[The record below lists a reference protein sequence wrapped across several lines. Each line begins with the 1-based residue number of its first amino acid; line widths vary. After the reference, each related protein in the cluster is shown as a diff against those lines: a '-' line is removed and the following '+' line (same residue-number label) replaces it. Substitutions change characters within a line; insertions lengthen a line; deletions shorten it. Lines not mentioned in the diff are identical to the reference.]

1 MAKPKQ
7 TGTKK
12 YTHKPVVK
20 TTINKALAKHDKNY
34 TSTGDSR
41 VDLFFKSARGLG
53 QEELQALLEASW
65 ETNPLDTLKL
75 IFQLRDC
82 RGGKGEKELFR
93 LALLWLQEK
102 SPSTVEKNFKLVPHF
117 GSWKDV
123 TNLIGTSLEG
133 KALES
138 LSEQL
143 KKDVADMKANPKAT
157 ISLAAKW
164 APTENHQAD
173 TAAKAAKKLALIL
186 AANASTAKKDYRKNY
201 LTPLRKHL
209 KIIETL
215 QSAGQWNEINFNAV
229 PSRCMKLQRKAFERH
244 EPTLFA
250 EYLESLKKGEAKV
263 NAKQLFPHEIVK
275 EYFNHSVAEDTIL
288 EEQWKVL
295 ENQVRESGSL
305 ADSIVLSDVSGSMS
319 GTPMEVS
326 IALGILISGV
336 TAHPF
341 KDIVISFSE
350 NPQFCLVKGDTL
362 RERVHTL
369 SRIDWGG
376 STNFNKVFTMI
387 LEKAKENN
395 LPASAMPKKLFVIS
409 DMCFDQAGNM
419 SNHDAM
425 IKQYKDAGY
434 EVPTMIYW
442 NVNGSTSSIPVGDS
456 TTKGVAL
463 VSGFSPSILKA
474 IIATGDTSSISP
486 AMLME
491 AAINDKRYADLQV

>member
-1 MAKPKQ
+1 
-7 TGTKK
+7 
-12 YTHKPVVK
+12 
-20 TTINKALAKHDKNY
+20 
-34 TSTGDSR
+34 
-41 VDLFFKSARGLG
+41 
-53 QEELQALLEASW
+53 
-65 ETNPLDTLKL
+65 LDTLKL

-82 RGGKGEKELFR
+82 RGGKGEKGLFHN
-93 LALLWLQEK
+93 AILWLQEK

-117 GSWKDV
+117 GSWKDI
-123 TNLIGTSLEG
+123 TSLIGTSLEG
-133 KALES
+133 KALEE
-138 LSEQL
+138 LSNQL
-143 KKDVADMKANPKAT
+143 KKDLADVQANPKAQV
-157 ISLAAKW
+157 SLAAKW

-173 TAAKAAKKLALIL
+173 TVSKAAKKLALIL
-186 AANASTAKKDYRKNY
+186 ATNTSTAKKDYRKNY

-209 KIIETL
+209 KLTETFM
-215 QSAGQWNEINFNAV
+215 SAGSWSEINYNTV

-244 EPTLFA
+244 EPNLFA
-250 EYLESLKKGEAKV
+250 EYLASLQKGEAKV

-275 EYFNHSVAEDTIL
+275 EYLGSHAEDVIL

-295 ENQVRESGSL
+295 EKQVRESGSL
-305 ADSIVLSDVSGSMS
+305 KDCIVLSDVSGSMS

-326 IALGILISGV
+326 IALGILISGA
-336 TAHPF
+336 TEHPF

-350 NPQFCLVKGDTL
+350 NPQFCLLQGNSL
-362 RERVHTL
+362 YERVKNL

-376 STNFNKVFTMI
+376 STNFNQVFTMI
-387 LEKAKENN
+387 LQKAKENN

-409 DMCFDQAGNM
+409 DMNFDQAGNM

-425 IKQYKDAGY
+425 IKQYKEAGY

-442 NVNGSTSSIPVGDS
+442 NVNGSSTSVPVGDS
-456 TTKGVAL
+456 NITGVGL

-474 IIATGDTSSISP
+474 IISTGDTSQISP